1 MTLLRELFDGQL
13 PRLVMFDLDGTL
25 VDSVPDL
32 AAAVDQM
39 LLGLGR
45 PAAGI
50 ERVRDWVGNGARV
63 LVRRALAGDIEHSA
77 VGEAETEQAL
87 ELFNQAYA
95 GSHQLSSVY
104 PGVTASLKWLK
115 KQGVELAL
123 ITNKPE
129 RFVAP
134 LLDEMKLGHFFRWI
148 IGGDTLPQQKPDPA
162 ALLHV
167 MRLAGIGAHEA
178 LFVGDSRN
186 DVLAA
191 RAAGVPCV
199 ALSYGY
205 NHGRPIAEEGP
216 AAVLDDLRQLL
227 PDGCFETDARL
238 MSAHLSAHPQSRDR
252 TVVAPRK
259 HWLNRANMKI
269 LKALARWRWRA

>member
-1 MTLLRELFDGQL
+1 MPLRELFGGQL

-32 AAAVDQM
+32 AAAVDQA
-39 LLGLGR
+39 LLALGR
-45 PAAGI
+45 APAGV

-63 LVRRALAGDIEHSA
+63 LLRRALAGGLEHA
-77 VGEAETEQAL
+77 RVAEAEAEQAL
-87 ELFNQAYA
+87 QLFMTAYA
-95 GSHQLSSVY
+95 ESHALTRVY
-104 PGVTASLKWLK
+104 PGVTQTLDWLRA
-115 KQGVELAL
+115 QEIPLA
-123 ITNKPE
+123 IVTNKPE

-134 LLDEMKLGHFFRWI
+134 LLDEKGLGSYFRWI
-148 IGGDTLPQQKPDPA
+148 VGGDTLAQQKPDPA

-167 MRLAGIGAHEA
+167 LRLARVEAQQA

-216 AAVLDDLRQLL
+216 LRVLDDLRQLL
-227 PDGCFETDARL
+227 G
-238 MSAHLSAHPQSRDR
+238 
-252 TVVAPRK
+252 PR
-259 HWLNRANMKI
+259 
-269 LKALARWRWRA
+269 

>member
-1 MTLLRELFDGQL
+1 MNLLSELFGGRL

-32 AAAVDQM
+32 AAAVDKT
-39 LLGLGR
+39 LLALGR
-45 PAAGI
+45 APAGI

-63 LVRRALAGDIEHSA
+63 LVRRALAGSLEHA
-77 VGEAETEQAL
+77 HIAEAEGERAL
-87 ELFNQAYA
+87 ALFMDAYA
-95 GSHQLSSVY
+95 ESHGLTRVY
-104 PGVTASLKWLK
+104 PGVTATLDWLRE
-115 KQGVELAL
+115 QAVPMAVV
-123 ITNKPE
+123 TNKPE

-134 LLDEMKLGHFFRWI
+134 LLAEKGLGGYFRWVV
-148 IGGDTLPQQKPDPA
+148 GGDSLPQQKPDPA

-167 MRLAGIGAHEA
+167 LGQAEVVSEQA
-178 LFVGDSRN
+178 LFIGDSRN

-216 AAVLDDLRQLL
+216 ARVLDDLRQLL
-227 PDGCFETDARL
+227 A
-238 MSAHLSAHPQSRDR
+238 A
-252 TVVAPRK
+252 AP
-259 HWLNRANMKI
+259 
-269 LKALARWRWRA
+269 